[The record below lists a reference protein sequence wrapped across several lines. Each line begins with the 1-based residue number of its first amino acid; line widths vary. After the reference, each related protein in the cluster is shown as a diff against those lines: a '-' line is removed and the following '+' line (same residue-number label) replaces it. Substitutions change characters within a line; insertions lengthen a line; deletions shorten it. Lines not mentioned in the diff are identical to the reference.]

1 MPLFGAHLSV
11 AGGYLNALLSAQEHG
26 CGTVQLFTKQPNQW
40 AAKAI
45 DDDQATTFRD
55 TRQRIGLRKILAHDS
70 YLINLAS
77 PDTALYRRS
86 LDAFVA
92 ELERAEK
99 LGLDYLVMHP
109 GAHVDSGE
117 EAGLLRVAKALDE
130 AHARCAGFGVRVL
143 IETTAGQ
150 GSTLGH
156 RFEHLAAILGAVAD
170 PDRLGVCLD
179 TCHVF
184 AAGYALAPE
193 KQYRATLKE
202 FDRIVGLDRIEAF
215 HVNDS
220 LKPLG
225 SRVDRHAHIGK
236 GELGLEP
243 FRLLVND
250 ARFRDHPM
258 VVEMPPESVGD
269 DLEALRGLLK
279 EGERTPPPSP
289 LPEAERGSKTE
300 APLPPAPSPKRR
312 GGGRGKR
319 SASS

>member
-1 MPLFGAHLSV
+1 MPLLGAHLSI
-11 AGGYLNALLSAQEHG
+11 AGGYHNALLAAHEHG

-40 AAKAI
+40 AAKPI
-45 DDDQATTFRD
+45 DDTQAQTFRD
-55 TRQRIGLRKILAHDS
+55 TRERTGLRKILAHDS

-77 PDTALYRRS
+77 PDPALYQRS

-99 LGLDYLVMHP
+99 LGLCYLVMHP
-109 GAHVDSGE
+109 GAHLDSGE
-117 EAGLLRVAKALDE
+117 EAGLSRVAKALDE

-143 IETTAGQ
+143 VETTAGQ
-150 GSTLGH
+150 GSTLGY
-156 RFEHLAAILGAVAD
+156 RFEHLAAILAAVSD

-193 KQYRATLKE
+193 KQYQATMRE
-202 FDRIVGLDRIEAF
+202 FDRIVGLERIEAF

-243 FRLLVND
+243 FRFLVND
-250 ARFRDHPM
+250 PRFRDHPL
-258 VVEMPPESVGD
+258 VVETPPEGVGD
-269 DLEALRGLLK
+269 DLATLRGLLQI
-279 EGERTPPPSP
+279 P
-289 LPEAERGSKTE
+289 
-300 APLPPAPSPKRR
+300 
-312 GGGRGKR
+312 
-319 SASS
+319 